1 MESMERILQGLGHD
15 KLSLRVRY
23 AYLCFFVL
31 LALAY
36 ALGLFF
42 LPEGAMKALPLPSLT
57 IFEGEQ
63 SFSSLVARTVAY
75 NLFGLLLI
83 VGMNH
88 FRVRRFTFGYLPVY
102 ANTFLMGLFAGT
114 NSFSGGISTYTV
126 EGWMMFLRIGF
137 LEFSAYILVC
147 AATVGLA
154 MFHAD
159 RWRGEQFKRIRRFR
173 EDTLSTQEIGVL
185 FGALGIL
192 IVAAFNEW
200 KYVGW

>member
-1 MESMERILQGLGHD
+1 MERILQSLGQD
-15 KLSLRVRY
+15 KLSLRVGY

-36 ALGLFF
+36 AFGLLF
-42 LPEGAMKALPLPSLT
+42 LPEGVMRTLPLPSLT
-57 IFEGEQ
+57 FFEGKQ
-63 SFSSLVARTVAY
+63 LFSSLVARTVGY
-75 NLFGLLLI
+75 NLFALLLI

-88 FRVRRFTFGYLPVY
+88 FRVRRFTLGYLPLY
-102 ANTFLMGLFAGT
+102 ANTLLMGLFAGT
-114 NSFSGGISTYTV
+114 NSFSGGISTYTF
-126 EGWMMFLRIGF
+126 EGWMMFFRIGF

-159 RWRGEQFKRIRRFR
+159 RWRGEQFKRIRRLSDVR
-173 EDTLSTQEIGVL
+173 LSTQELVVVL
-185 FGALGIL
+185 IALGML

-200 KYVGW
+200 KYVG

>member
-1 MESMERILQGLGHD
+1 MERILQSLGHD
-15 KLSLRVRY
+15 KLSLRVGY

-36 ALGLFF
+36 AFGLLF
-42 LPEGAMKALPLPSLT
+42 LPEGVMRTLPLPSLT
-57 IFEGEQ
+57 FFEGKQ
-63 SFSSLVARTVAY
+63 LFSSLVVRTVGY
-75 NLFGLLLI
+75 NLFALLLI

-88 FRVRRFTFGYLPVY
+88 FRVRRFTLGYLPLY
-102 ANTFLMGLFAGT
+102 ANTLLMGLFAGT
-114 NSFSGGISTYTV
+114 NSFSGGISTYTF
-126 EGWMMFLRIGF
+126 EGWMMFFRIGF

-159 RWRGEQFKRIRRFR
+159 RWRGEQFKRIRRLSDVR
-173 EDTLSTQEIGVL
+173 LSTQELVVVL
-185 FGALGIL
+185 IALGML

-200 KYVGW
+200 KCVG